1 MSPVPEP
8 MHGGRQGPGGV
19 EEDEDLTSPGGLPPG
34 PVLPSSSDEELD
46 PSDPGNAPP
55 GYQPLP
61 QDFEADDEDQ
71 ENGIDYS
78 SLSGLMSALATH
90 GAHTIP
96 ADEDEGAEAAG
107 TQEDDGKRDVLPL
120 AGESAQKWEAEV
132 AKEIAVVWNSDPP
145 APDRLQLDCGK
156 VEQIK
161 SAMASF
167 TLPESAIP
175 PWAQNLSDEE
185 WKSQVSNLLARQ
197 GSQ

>member
-1 MSPVPEP
+1 MLGFGW
-8 MHGGRQGPGGV
+8 GGK
-19 EEDEDLTSPGGLPPG
+19 L
-34 PVLPSSSDEELD
+34 
-46 PSDPGNAPP
+46 
-55 GYQPLP
+55 
-61 QDFEADDEDQ
+61 DDEDQ

-90 GAHTIP
+90 GPNTIP
-96 ADEDEGAEAAG
+96 ADEDEGAEATG
-107 TQEDDGKRDVLPL
+107 TQEENGRRDVSPL

-132 AKEIAVVWNSDPP
+132 AKETAVVWNSDPP

-167 TLPESAIP
+167 ILPESAIP

-185 WKSQVSNLLARQ
+185 WKSQAEDNGRRRGNGLTILSVDTNTTDIPLKDRND
-197 GSQ
+197 

>member
-34 PVLPSSSDEELD
+34 PALPSSSDEEPD

-78 SLSGLMSALATH
+78 SLSGLMSALTTH
-90 GAHTIP
+90 GPNTIP
-96 ADEDEGAEAAG
+96 TDEDEGAAG
-107 TQEDDGKRDVLPL
+107 TQEDERNVSPL
-120 AGESAQKWEAEV
+120 AGESARMWEAEV
-132 AKEIAVVWNSDPP
+132 AKETAVVWNSDPP
-145 APDRLQLDCGK
+145 ASDRLQLDCGK

-185 WKSQVSNLLARQ
+185 WKSQVSNLLSRQ